1 MVDGRSVNTFSQ
13 FESQTSPPTTF
24 FTRNNNVEISRDW
37 EIELIQEAVN
47 YFECVI
53 QDAKDWK
60 EQKHVEEKVK
70 KLIKREKELCGKTIQ
85 YSCKESY

>member
-1 MVDGRSVNTFSQ
+1 M
-13 FESQTSPPTTF
+13 
-24 FTRNNNVEISRDW
+24 EISRDW
-37 EIELIQEAVN
+37 EIELIREAVN

-70 KLIKREKELCGKTIQ
+70 KLIKREKELCEETI
-85 YSCKESY
+85 